1 MPSSHAAQI
10 NEIVDLI
17 LLTNP
22 ASVLDI
28 GVGLGKYGLLAREYL
43 ELWGQPLAGEW
54 KGKPGWQRRIDG
66 IEAYERY
73 LNPVHHYIYN
83 QIHIG
88 NAIDV
93 LPRLKERYDL
103 VLLIDVLE
111 HFEREDGLRLL
122 TLCKQRASN
131 LIVSTPRD
139 IGHQEG
145 SWGNPFETHRFQWT
159 DSHFDPAE
167 TVFVPND
174 ESLICYIGERVR
186 EARGPMRRAVLRS
199 TILRQTP
206 FFVKNSVR
214 VIKRCLAF
222 GRRAILA
229 PARPERG
236 AGLELVAKAA
246 PASLASEGPGSEA
259 EPPRDQ
265 SRSAS
270 AATTHST

>member
-43 ELWGQPLAGEW
+43 ELWGQPLSNEW
-54 KGKPGWQRRIDG
+54 QGKPGWQRRIDG

-88 NAIDV
+88 NAIDI
-93 LPRLKERYDL
+93 LPRLKDRYDL

-111 HFEREDGLRLL
+111 HFDHDDGLRLL
-122 TLCKQRASN
+122 TLCKQRARN

-139 IGHQEG
+139 IGHQEK
-145 SWGNPFETHRFQWT
+145 SWGNPFEAHRFQWT

-174 ESLICYIGERVR
+174 ESLICYIGERVHD
-186 EARGPMRRAVLRS
+186 ARGPMRRAVLRS

-214 VIKRCLAF
+214 VLKRCLAL

-229 PARPERG
+229 PARPERPE
-236 AGLELVAKAA
+236 GLELVAKAPTASAPERPSDQA
-246 PASLASEGPGSEA
+246 PA
-259 EPPRDQ
+259 PRDQ